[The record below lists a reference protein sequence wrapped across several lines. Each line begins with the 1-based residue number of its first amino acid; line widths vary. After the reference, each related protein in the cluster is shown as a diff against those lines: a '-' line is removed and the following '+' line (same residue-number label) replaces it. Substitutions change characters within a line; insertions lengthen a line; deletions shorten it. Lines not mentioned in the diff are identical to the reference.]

1 MTALY
6 QRHIFALVLVIAAL
20 LTFVVSTENDE
31 NADRITMPASPVPF
45 DNSLSGNEFSGYH
58 RQPPVQGGLADAQ
71 PHPPGHLVTL
81 KPGQNLTRLLA
92 GQGISAHRVALLAIA
107 ARPLLDLGRL
117 QTGTNIEVQHPTS
130 GSHRVRL
137 AREYGEVV
145 EATYANNAWS
155 VELKPVPTAYETQE
169 QSLEIRSSLYQD
181 AAQNNIPVDV
191 INSAIMALSHFVDFQ
206 RQVQQGDIL
215 EVRYQ
220 RTQVSQDPALF
231 AHLQNPLQL
240 TYLRFTNAGEDHRLI
255 RFNGAFYFPDGR
267 LAQSFLMKTPL
278 NGARLSSHFG
288 SRRHPVLGYN
298 RQHKGI
304 DFSAPVG
311 TPIMAAGAGVVKRAS
326 RFGSFGKTVI
336 IQHSNGYE
344 TLYAHLK
351 DFAGELRVGD
361 RVKQGDIIGYLG
373 NTGLSAGRHLHYEVH
388 RHGRA
393 INPLQLKASA
403 DIRLQGEELSRFKQQ
418 LARLN
423 RSDSQLTSL
432 AP

>member
-1 MTALY
+1 MTALS
-6 QRHIFALVLVIAAL
+6 QRHVFALVFVIAAL
-20 LTFVVSTENDE
+20 LTFIISSGKDNNPVT
-31 NADRITMPASPVPF
+31 ATTAASPVPF
-45 DNSLSGNEFSGYH
+45 DSSLSGDSLQSYAQQRRIGAGVTEVQA
-58 RQPPVQGGLADAQ
+58 QPPGQ
-71 PHPPGHLVTL
+71 LVTL
-81 KPGQNLTRLLA
+81 EPGQNLTRLL
-92 GQGISAHRVALLAIA
+92 GKQGISAHRVALLAIA
-107 ARPLLDLGRL
+107 AKPLLNLGRL
-117 QTGTNIEVQHPTS
+117 QTGINIEVAHPTS
-130 GSHRVRL
+130 TSHRVRL
-137 AREYGEVV
+137 AREYGEII
-145 EATYANNAWS
+145 EATYADNAWS
-155 VELKPVPTAYETQE
+155 VELKQVPTVYETHE
-169 QSLEIRSSLYQD
+169 QGLDIRNSLYQD
-181 AAQNNIPVDV
+181 AAQNSIPVDV

-206 RQVQQGDIL
+206 RQVQQGDVL

-231 AHLQNPLQL
+231 AHLQNPLLL

-255 RFNGAFYFPDGR
+255 RFNDAFYFPDGR

-288 SRRHPVLGYN
+288 SRHHPVLGYN

-311 TPIMAAGAGVVKRAS
+311 TPIMAAGGGVVKRAS
-326 RFGSFGKTVI
+326 RFGSFGNTVI

-351 DFAGELRVGD
+351 GFAGKLRVGE

-393 INPLQLKASA
+393 INPLKLKASA
-403 DIRLQGEELSRFKQQ
+403 DIRLHGEELSRFRQQ
-418 LARLN
+418 LARLDRAN
-423 RSDSQLTSL
+423 SQLSSL